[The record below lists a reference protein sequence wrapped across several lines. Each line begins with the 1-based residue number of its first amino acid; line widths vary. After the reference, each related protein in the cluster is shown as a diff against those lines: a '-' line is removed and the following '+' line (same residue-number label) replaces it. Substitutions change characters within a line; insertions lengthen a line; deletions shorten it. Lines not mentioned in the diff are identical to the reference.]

1 MKLLAKFN
9 LIPGLVLGAGPGIAA
24 LVSGRLRQCRT
35 ICCKRS
41 AAGGGTA
48 LPEAARDQRR
58 NSRPGAQHQSRNQV
72 ELRQ

>member
-48 LPEAARDQRR
+48 GRADDGGRGLGAR
-58 NSRPGAQHQSRNQV
+58 
-72 ELRQ
+72 